1 MNLCIEWMKC
11 ELKTGWIASKIQC
24 WKNEANENQINTNQ
38 ALYSHMHTCITKM
51 WSYPSK
57 RMQKK
62 TRTHK
67 LNGNDKI
74 MWKGR
79 NVRDFH
85 WIHLRVAFFSL
96 FRRQCCNMRLKFYKM
111 KLQMVLHF
119 GDFRRKRSD
128 ECGFDDDT
136 CVREWIQPRPFSFN
150 QSPLPSAHFYDVP
163 IDNFISMLNVIC
175 CQYAAEKKHMFHFA
189 SSSLIMIQ
197 FVIIAMI
204 LSFLSGASQYEKK
217 K

>member
-1 MNLCIEWMKC
+1 
-11 ELKTGWIASKIQC
+11 
-24 WKNEANENQINTNQ
+24 
-38 ALYSHMHTCITKM
+38 
-51 WSYPSK
+51 
-57 RMQKK
+57 
-62 TRTHK
+62 
-67 LNGNDKI
+67 
-74 MWKGR
+74 
-79 NVRDFH
+79 
-85 WIHLRVAFFSL
+85 
-96 FRRQCCNMRLKFYKM
+96 
-111 KLQMVLHF
+111 MVLHF

-217 K
+217 INMNHFATLSVFFLHGIFFSLENLTIINASFLNNYSFVIQISYINLHD